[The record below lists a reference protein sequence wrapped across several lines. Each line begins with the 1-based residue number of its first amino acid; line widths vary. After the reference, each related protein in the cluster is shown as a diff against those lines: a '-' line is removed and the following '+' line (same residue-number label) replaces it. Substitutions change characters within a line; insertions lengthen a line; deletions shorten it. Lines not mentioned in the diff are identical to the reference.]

1 MNKSKSKLDSS
12 VVRQFIYFDDIS
24 FKIPAED
31 FFGTSSPTQKGY
43 RHMTLSELLLK
54 KYKLKQKMSKL
65 PYGNIRSQITLI
77 NMQIGSRVANAIG
90 VFVIVL
96 LAIPL
101 RIKTKH
107 SNTAFNTVILLC
119 AFCTIS

>member
-24 FKIPAED
+24 FKRQAED

-54 KYKLKQKMSKL
+54 KYQLKQKMSKL

-90 VFVIVL
+90 VY
-96 LAIPL
+96 
-101 RIKTKH
+101 
-107 SNTAFNTVILLC
+107 
-119 AFCTIS
+119 